1 MSDIINNNISEGCMK
16 TLNRSDRPQSNAYSY
31 YTKERIEGDLN
42 YARAQAIGEKML
54 RAGLISKKEFIRLTA
69 INRDVFCPLFS
80 EIMSEIT

>member
-1 MSDIINNNISEGCMK
+1 MSDIKNDNISEGCRK
-16 TLNRSDRPQSNAYSY
+16 ALDISDRSQSNAYSY

-54 RAGLISKKEFIRLTA
+54 NSGLISNKEFIRLTA

>member
-1 MSDIINNNISEGCMK
+1 MSDIINNNLSECCKNTPDISEK
-16 TLNRSDRPQSNAYSY
+16 QQSNAYSY
-31 YTKERIEGDLN
+31 YTKDRIEGDLN

-54 RAGLISKKEFIRLTA
+54 SSGLISKEEFIRLTA